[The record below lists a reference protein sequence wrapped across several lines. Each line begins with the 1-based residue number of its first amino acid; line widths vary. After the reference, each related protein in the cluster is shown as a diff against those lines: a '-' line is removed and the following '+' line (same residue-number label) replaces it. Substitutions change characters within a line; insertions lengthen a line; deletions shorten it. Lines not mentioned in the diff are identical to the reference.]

1 MNRLFLR
8 IFLVVVL
15 SLGGVLA
22 HEGSAHAQAR
32 SRPLASG
39 ILTAIPPTPV
49 AEETFSGPLPLVEV
63 PVSIPDL
70 EYTPN
75 FEGKTGTVFERAKSV
90 TLRRGI
96 WNLEFSF
103 KPMRLLRVDVPQPT
117 GRMQQKLI
125 WYMVYQVKNA
135 GGHLAVKEEKRLF
148 QDTVEEIAY
157 KVEPV
162 DELTEKVTGADGQV
176 TEQPVKIRFFPQF
189 VLESKEYDKAYL
201 DRVIPAAM
209 QPILDREFPPQ
220 SRPEGLVLHNSLTI
234 SSQDIQLGQSAWGLV
249 TWEDVDPR
257 IDYFSVYV
265 QGLTNA
271 YKFEDPPGA
280 FKQGDAPGTGR
291 KFAKKTL
298 QLNFWRPGDTVEQKE
313 EEINYGCRL
322 DSDPAEQ
329 QQIYKLYGID
339 KPLDHLWLYR

>member
-1 MNRLFLR
+1 MNRFYLR
-8 IFLVVVL
+8 VCLTVAL
-15 SLGGVLA
+15 ACAGVWA
-22 HEGSAHAQAR
+22 FDVEVHAQAR
-32 SRPLASG
+32 SRPLAAG
-39 ILTAIPPTPV
+39 ILTTIPPTPV
-49 AEETFSGPLPLVEV
+49 AEETFSGPLPLVEI
-63 PVSIPDL
+63 PANIPDL

-75 FEGKTGTVFERAKSV
+75 LAPKSATVFERAKSV

-96 WNLEFSF
+96 WNLELSF
-103 KPMRLLRVDVPQPT
+103 KPMRLLPVDVPQPT
-117 GRMQQKLI
+117 GRMQKKLI

-135 GGHLAVKEEKRLF
+135 GGHLAVREEKRLF
-148 QDTVEEIAY
+148 QDTVEEITY

-162 DELTEKVTGADGQV
+162 PELLEQVKGTDNQV

-189 VLESKEYDKAYL
+189 VLESKEFDKAYL

-209 QPILDREFPPQ
+209 KPILDREFPPQ
-220 SRPEGLVLHNSLTI
+220 SRPEDFVLHNSLTI
-234 SSQDIQLGQSAWGLV
+234 SSVDIKADQSVWGLV

-271 YKFEDPPGA
+271 YKFQEQQGG
-280 FKQGDAPGTGR
+280 FKQGDPPGTGR
-291 KFAKKTL
+291 TFLKKTL

-329 QQIYKLYGID
+329 QKIFKLYGID
-339 KPLDHLWLYR
+339 KALDHLWVYR